1 MSSPADPAKGSAKR
15 TWLIVGAV
23 AVVCVA
29 LVGGCVAAIF
39 FTVTGML
46 KESEAYRS
54 AVRQLEANAQAME
67 ILGPPITAGF
77 PSGSVH
83 TSNASGDA
91 QLAIPVEGTKASGV
105 LYVEATR
112 RMGTW
117 KTDRLELQVAGRA
130 ERIVLVGGTQI

>member
-1 MSSPADPAKGSAKR
+1 MSSPADPEKGSAKR

-54 AVRQLEANAQAME
+54 AVRQLEANVQAME
-67 ILGPPITAGF
+67 ILGPPIKPGF

-91 QLAIPVEGTKASGV
+91 QLAIPVEGTKARGV
-105 LYVEATR
+105 LYIEATR
-112 RMGTW
+112 RMGIW
-117 KTDRLELQVAGRA
+117 KTDRLELEVAGRA
-130 ERIVLVGGTQI
+130 ERIVIVGGTQI